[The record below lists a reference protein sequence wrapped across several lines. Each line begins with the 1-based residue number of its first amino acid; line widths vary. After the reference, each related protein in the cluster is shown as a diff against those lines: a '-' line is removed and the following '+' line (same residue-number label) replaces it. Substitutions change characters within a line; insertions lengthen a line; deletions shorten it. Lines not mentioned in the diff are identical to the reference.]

1 MDWDEIEY
9 NQNHNYRVGE
19 EVNRKDWEFE
29 YTAEQLANAAAIKRD
44 YRQSRVEWWEKKKE
58 EVMAEVKDTGLEVSE
73 SLANSYTSNAGRGP
87 QVMVRADLQTKLMEC
102 HDRIQKHSSA
112 VREYDGWTQVLE
124 SQLPTD
130 KLKLKHADWLFFFGR
145 D

>member
-9 NQNHNYRVGE
+9 NQIHNYRVGE

-29 YTAEQLANAAAIKRD
+29 YTAKELADAALTKRN
-44 YRQSRVEWWEKKKE
+44 YRETRVEWWEQKKN
-58 EVMAEVKDTGLEVSE
+58 EVMIEVKETGLEVSE
-73 SLANSYTSNAGRGP
+73 SLANSYTSNAGRAP
-87 QVMVRADLQTKLMEC
+87 QVMVRNDLQTKLGEC
-102 HDRIQKHSSA
+102 FDRIQKHTA
-112 VREYDGWTQVLE
+112 AAREYDGWMQVL
-124 SQLPTD
+124 QAQDPIN

>member
-9 NQNHNYRVGE
+9 NQTYNYKVGE
-19 EVNRKDWEFE
+19 NVNRKDWEFE
-29 YTAEQLANAAAIKRD
+29 YTAKQLADAAAIKRD
-44 YRQSRVEWWEKKKE
+44 YRQSRVEWWEAKKAE
-58 EVMAEVKDTGLEVSE
+58 LMIEVKESGLEVSE
-73 SLANSYTSNAGRGP
+73 SVAQSYSSNAGRGP
-87 QVMVRADLQTKLMEC
+87 QVLVRADLQTKLSEC
-102 HDRIQKHSSA
+102 HERIQKHSAA

-124 SQLPTD
+124 SQNPHD